1 MKIAHSLAKILV
13 KRPKTVLLV
22 YTIITIIIGLQVR
35 NVYMQSDLTTFLPQD
50 DPTLQLWNKINQ

>member
-22 YTIITIIIGLQVR
+22 YTIITIVIGLQIR
-35 NVYMQSDLTTFLPQD
+35 NCVHAIRSDSISATE
-50 DPTLQLWNKINQ
+50 

>member
-22 YTIITIIIGLQVR
+22 YTIITIVIGLQIR
-35 NVYMQSDLTTFLPQD
+35 NVYMQSDLDYIFTS
-50 DPTLQLWNKINQ
+50 K